1 VGSTIFNET
10 MTRSTL
16 QTEIDFARKV
26 TNEGIQRAVDTA
38 NRVSPGWSERAY
50 NYLKVFV
57 ASRKPGEKFMTEEI
71 RADFGTYNDEPV
83 NYKAWGAVIRKGIVN
98 GLIIKIGYDA
108 VKNPKAHRT
117 PAAVFVKNTDFKE

>member
-1 VGSTIFNET
+1 

-57 ASRKPGEKFMTEEI
+57 ASRKPGERFMAEDI

-83 NYKAWGAVIRKGIVN
+83 SYRAWGAVVRRAIMNGIIIRV
-98 GLIIKIGYDA
+98 GYDQVRNA
-108 VKNPKAHRT
+108 KAHRAT
-117 PAAVFVKNTDFKE
+117 AAVFVKNTDFKE